1 MRGYGSPLFLKELE
15 EVSPRGQLVKNL
27 KGEKMTE
34 LSVAEKPI
42 YDALLGKVFEGDK
55 EALDAEIQ
63 KVQDETGS
71 INRASALRKL
81 FRERG
86 RREVQSNVTVAGYF
100 LQQYQLRAGEDGES
114 RYSVYLATPKG
125 IQTIHIQDP
134 KADLPSV
141 KESGLTMKTFGERQK
156 WTGLTEVENIL
167 YGNRSLHARRG
178 QTKFAPASDTE
189 ITKKLGELSR
199 PITQIEDG
207 QFLWHAYISVIF
219 PVGEFEGGELKGN
232 KPILGTGGEAHAR
245 IGLTDEVDRK
255 TGNPGNARTF
265 VEITS
270 EYQLRSLLG
279 EYWDDGLLLS
289 DDAFTELRD
298 ALKSTPVLVFG
309 SGITPSNP
317 RLNAQVRQR
326 MKSPKI
332 QLTNGR
338 GLIVPYDWVS

>member
-1 MRGYGSPLFLKELE
+1 MPAD
-15 EVSPRGQLVKNL
+15 
-27 KGEKMTE
+27 

-42 YDALLGKVFEGDK
+42 YNALLSKVFQGNT

-63 KVQDETGS
+63 RVQDETGS

-81 FRERG
+81 FREKG
-86 RREVQSNVTVAGYF
+86 RRELSSNASVVGYF
-100 LQQYQLRAGEDGES
+100 LQQYQRQAGEDGES
-114 RYSVYLATPKG
+114 RYSVYLATLRG
-125 IQTIHIQDP
+125 ITTIHINDP
-134 KADLPSV
+134 RTDLPSV
-141 KESGLTMKTFGERQK
+141 RESGLTMKTFGERQK
-156 WTGLTEVENIL
+156 WTGLSEVENIL
-167 YGNRSLHARRG
+167 YGTTSLYAKKG
-178 QTKFAPASDTE
+178 VTKFEPASEDS
-189 ITKKLGELSR
+189 IPKKLGDLSR
-199 PITQIEDG
+199 PITEIEDG

-245 IGLTDEVDRK
+245 VGLTDEVDRK

-270 EYQLRSLLG
+270 EYQLRTLLG

-309 SGITPSNP
+309 SGVTPNNP
-317 RLNAQVRQR
+317 RLNVQVRQR

-338 GLIVPYDWVS
+338 GLIVPYDWTS